1 MPDLTYRYAGRPDL
15 PSVVALVDSA
25 YRGADSRAGWTSEAE
40 LIDGQRTDAVTVSA
54 LIAEPATHVLLAEE
68 AGVLQVCCELR
79 DPGRPGGSAYFG
91 MFAVR
96 PSRQR
101 GGYGRLVLAEAERV
115 AREEFGAAALE
126 MTVIRQRES
135 LIAWYER
142 RGYHRT
148 GETKPFPYGD
158 ERFGVP
164 KVSDLEFVTLTKTLP
179 GRPARLEGDHD
190 IR

>member
-1 MPDLTYRYAGRPDL
+1 MAAVPDLTYRYAGQADVL
-15 PSVVALVDSA
+15 SVVALVDSA
-25 YRGADSRAGWTSEAE
+25 YRGGESLAGWTSEAE
-40 LIDGQRTDAVTVSA
+40 LIDGQRTDAAVSA
-54 LIAEPATHVLLAEE
+54 LIAEPGAQVLLAEE

-79 DPGRPGGSAYFG
+79 EPDWPGGPAYFG

-96 PSRQR
+96 PSLQR

-115 AREEFGAAALE
+115 AREEFKAAALE

-142 RGYHRT
+142 RGYQRT
-148 GETKPFPYGD
+148 GQTKPFPYGD

-164 KVSDLEFVTLTKTLP
+164 KVSDLEFVTLAKAL
-179 GRPARLEGDHD
+179 RLK
-190 IR
+190 